1 MKSMITDDSNTNFN
15 ISNVHMRSTSSS
27 GNILPLSFA
36 IAKCAFDYSQR
47 TAIMFRCNKSFGKS
61 VFVLSCNHLT
71 PSVVGMY
78 HVLFILTNREKE
90 NCFFTLPLQLFV
102 RNPTIFSKNGK
113 EKAINFLFYFM

>member
-1 MKSMITDDSNTNFN
+1 MKSTITDDSNTNFN

-27 GNILPLSFA
+27 GNILPLLFA

-90 NCFFTLPLQLFV
+90 NCFLRYHFDCSYETPPFF
-102 RNPTIFSKNGK
+102 RKT